1 VNDFEMRP
9 MTRADLAKVLKVERA
24 GFSHPWTEAML
35 LAELDNPQA
44 SIDLLWQGESLAA
57 YLCSWFVC
65 GELHIL
71 NLVTAPQYRR
81 RGLARCL
88 LDHVVARC
96 RPDGLE
102 QVLLE
107 VRIGNQAAIAL
118 YEYYGFSREGVRKR
132 YYPDGEDALL
142 MTLKITN
149 HPPPN

>member
-1 VNDFEMRP
+1 
-9 MTRADLAKVLKVERA
+9 MTRADLAEVLEVERA
-24 GFSHPWTEAML
+24 GFSHPWTEAMF

-44 SIDLLWQGESLAA
+44 SVDLLWLDDLLAA
-57 YLCSWFVC
+57 YLCSWLVC

-71 NLVTAPQYRR
+71 NVLTAPAFRR
-81 RGLARCL
+81 RGLARRL
-88 LDHVVARC
+88 LDHVIERC

-102 QVLLE
+102 RVLLE

-118 YEYYGFSREGVRKR
+118 YEHYGFTRDGVRKR

-149 HPPPN
+149 DPP